1 MPKYV
6 FTYRSPLDAIESD
19 PDSVAPW
26 IAWFGEIK
34 DSVVDLGQPVSE
46 SRRVGNAAAET
57 LTGYS
62 VTTVGHAETGRLWQ
76 ARAFWEKADLTLEV
90 SRELAKYDGK
100 LTGATFLP
108 DQRSVAIYGSRPEI
122 AIVDVRSVS
131 EPPSRRLRAPAR
143 IRRAACSGRWSRV
156 SINTTTCPPRAAM
169 RLAVST
175 TCSTVWA

>member
-26 IAWFGEIK
+26 IAWFGKIK

-62 VTTVGHAETGRLWQ
+62 VIGADDLDAALAIAESCPAIGRGFGVEVGELIEMEHASL
-76 ARAFWEKADLTLEV
+76 
-90 SRELAKYDGK
+90 
-100 LTGATFLP
+100 
-108 DQRSVAIYGSRPEI
+108 
-122 AIVDVRSVS
+122 
-131 EPPSRRLRAPAR
+131 
-143 IRRAACSGRWSRV
+143 
-156 SINTTTCPPRAAM
+156 
-169 RLAVST
+169 
-175 TCSTVWA
+175 